1 MKKII
6 IFSFL
11 IVSTLSVHSQVR
23 FTGLSNSVVSSSAF
37 IDASSNNTN
46 NSSVGIGKGLVFPRV
61 DLSTFT
67 FVGTTG
73 IASNFPSRFDGMI
86 VYNTKDGGSAN
97 VGTTS
102 GTLTPGFWFYENK
115 STTTTGG
122 TWKAL
127 GSGSSSSSSSST
139 VFAVSTA
146 TYSALATDG
155 TLLVNV
161 PTGGAT
167 VSLPAASA
175 NNGKILTIKK
185 VDDDADVLTFN
196 TPVKYDASN
205 TLTTLNFATT
215 LKIQSDG
222 ANWWLIN

>member
-1 MKKII
+1 MKKIL
-6 IFSFL
+6 IFSL
-11 IVSTLSVHSQVR
+11 VIASSMTVYSQVR
-23 FTGLSNSVVSSSAF
+23 LTAVTNSAVNSSAF
-37 IDASSNNTN
+37 IDASSNATN
-46 NSSVGIGKGLVFPRV
+46 NSTVNAGKGLVFPRV

-67 FVGTTG
+67 FLGTTG
-73 IASNFPSRFDGMI
+73 IASNFPGRFDGMI
-86 VYNTKDGGSAN
+86 VYNTKDGGTAN
-97 VGTTS
+97 AGATS

-115 STTTTGG
+115 SATTTGG

-127 GSGSSSSSSSST
+127 GSSAAANPA
-139 VFAVSTA
+139 VFAVTTA
-146 TYSALATDG
+146 TYTALATDG

-167 VSLPAASA
+167 VTLPAAST

-196 TPVKYDASN
+196 TAVKYDATN
-205 TLTTLNFATT
+205 TFTTLNFATT

-222 ANWWLIN
+222 TNWWLIN